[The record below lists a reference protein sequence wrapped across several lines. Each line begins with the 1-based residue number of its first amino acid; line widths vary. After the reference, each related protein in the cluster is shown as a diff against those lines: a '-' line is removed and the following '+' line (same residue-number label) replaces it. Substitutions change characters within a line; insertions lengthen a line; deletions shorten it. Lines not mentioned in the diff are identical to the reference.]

1 MELIKIAKKYDVDVS
16 KLKSSINKLK
26 NEGILLYA
34 MSGKMGAGK
43 DTIGDLIKED
53 LENSGH
59 KVSTFSYSTPMKQ
72 EITDIIEC
80 MNSLES
86 NMTIAKIA
94 EKFNANIEEIV
105 KLKRLLGGDS
115 IYERTDASRL
125 AIQFWGTGVRRK
137 QNPNYWINK
146 LIQLILDETNKG
158 NSVFISDVR
167 FENEAD
173 SILDLGGKVIR
184 LEVDEKIR
192 IERIETRDGLTPSE
206 THLNHLSE
214 TALDN
219 YNFEI
224 VFDGAKPI
232 EEIVQETINYLKYS
246 LTTKNNKSK
255 GLFITLEG
263 PDGSGKSTAS
273 RFITR
278 YLDEKKIPYVLTRE
292 PGGTVIGEKIRNM
305 VLDNDHSQM
314 TAKTEALLYAA
325 SRAQH
330 VEEKIKPLLD
340 QGLVVISDRF
350 VLSSLAYQG
359 YARDIGIE
367 EVKMINDFA
376 IEALK
381 EYKNNIIFLDVNAEV
396 ALSRIFSKRK
406 GDRLENEGVEFHNKV
421 HKGYKESLELL
432 NCEASIINADKGI
445 SDTLEQIEKVLDTF
459 FKGDNL

>member
-1 MELIKIAKKYDVDVS
+1 MDLMNIANKYDCNPS
-16 KLKSSINKLK
+16 ELKSALEKINK
-26 NEGILLYA
+26 GDVILYA

-43 DTIGDLIKED
+43 DTVGDLIKEH

-59 KVSTFSYSTPMKQ
+59 KVSTFSYSTPMKK
-72 EITDIIEC
+72 EIMDIIEC
-80 MNSLES
+80 MSSLES
-86 NMTIAKIA
+86 NMTVAKIA
-94 EKFNANIEEIV
+94 EEFNADIAEIV
-105 KLKRLLGGDS
+105 KLKRLLAGDS

-146 LIQLILDETNKG
+146 LVYLIITEVNKG

-167 FENEAD
+167 FENEAN

-184 LEVDEKIR
+184 LEVDEQTRIRR
-192 IERIETRDGLTPSE
+192 IENRDELTPSE
-206 THLNHLSE
+206 AHLNHLSE
-214 TALDN
+214 TALDK

-224 VFDGAKPI
+224 TFDGAQSI
-232 EEIVQETINYLKYS
+232 EDVFQETLIYLKSS
-246 LTTKNNKSK
+246 LSVNKSK
-255 GLFITLEG
+255 GIFITLEG

-273 RFITR
+273 KFIIN
-278 YLDEKKIPYVLTRE
+278 YLEKKGISYALTRE
-292 PGGTVIGEKIRNM
+292 PGGTVIGEKIRNL
-305 VLDNDHSQM
+305 VLDNENSQM

-340 QGLVVISDRF
+340 QGMVVISDRF

-359 YARDIGIE
+359 YGRNLGIE

-381 EYKNNIIFLDVNAEV
+381 TYKNNIIFLDVDAEV
-396 ALSRIFSKRK
+396 ALSRIFSKRE
-406 GDRLENEGVEFHNKV
+406 GDRLENAGLEFHNKV
-421 HKGYKESLELL
+421 HEGYKESLKLL
-432 NCEASIINADKGI
+432 NYEAFIVKADKGI
-445 SDTLEQIEKVLDTF
+445 KDTF
-459 FKGDNL
+459 KQLEKILDEIFE